1 MAGFNGGGAI
11 DCGRALG
18 GTLEGCGIPGLGFMG
33 ALCGGADEAC
43 GCDDDVAG
51 LLF

>member
-1 MAGFNGGGAI
+1 MAGGGAR
-11 DCGRALG
+11 DCGRELG
-18 GTLEGCGIPGLGFMG
+18 GTLEGCGITGLGFMG
-33 ALCGGADEAC
+33 APCGGADEEC